1 MLVARSMLIL
11 QTTE

>member
-11 QTTE
+11 HTTE